1 MSSYINNGMAGRL
14 FDRLEQEAFRA
25 GIQARSKESME
36 WFRDRVKTLRVSRR
50 GLIGDGPVRSGE
62 SFGRMMNFQYDP
74 KTKETLPYY
83 DRFPLCIPLDKAKG
97 GFYGLNLH
105 YLHPR
110 IRAQFLDALYDT
122 TTNEKY
128 DRTTRFR
135 ITYDLLKASSQLRY
149 FRPCFKHYLSAH
161 VKSKFLLIEP
171 ADWEIAIFLP
181 TDSFRKVSKETVWRQ
196 SRSKFTG

>member
-1 MSSYINNGMAGRL
+1 MAGRL

-97 GFYGLNLH
+97 G
-105 YLHPR
+105 
-110 IRAQFLDALYDT
+110 
-122 TTNEKY
+122 
-128 DRTTRFR
+128 
-135 ITYDLLKASSQLRY
+135 
-149 FRPCFKHYLSAH
+149 
-161 VKSKFLLIEP
+161 
-171 ADWEIAIFLP
+171 
-181 TDSFRKVSKETVWRQ
+181 
-196 SRSKFTG
+196 